1 MARSHSTVYP
11 WLEEVLVGYGRSK
24 LEIKE
29 NQEKAKAKRLKEMQC
44 RESLYAAMFQ
54 SACAPAAG
62 VQNAARLKQRSG

>member
-1 MARSHSTVYP
+1 MSEA
-11 WLEEVLVGYGRSK
+11 LEDDIEDMH
-24 LEIKE
+24 LENDIEE

-54 SACAPAAG
+54 SARAPAAG